1 MQKNILKVMIDF
13 LSFFYYSYIFRYLGN
28 TLARKLVFLYPYLKE
43 GGDMDLT
50 KNTVLYADMLECK
63 RKNQP
68 VFYEDEHAL
77 CMQDI
82 YNQMLYCASNNEES
96 AKQMVQ
102 AMPNNFS
109 MIVAHDKYTDQFIQ
123 ERFHIPCTLE
133 CYHTMYTKKDKPEV
147 ILPKG
152 YTIHLLDEHYLPEI
166 MSLYSMEDCND
177 EDYLR
182 PCIEDGMVGV
192 FQGDILCGF
201 MGVHEKSSMG
211 ILEVKPEYRHQG
223 LAVALIHQVV
233 GMQMDR
239 GRIPYGEIVKDNIAS
254 IKLQEKA
261 GLVVSKELTYWYF
274 P

>member
-1 MQKNILKVMIDF
+1 
-13 LSFFYYSYIFRYLGN
+13 
-28 TLARKLVFLYPYLKE
+28 
-43 GGDMDLT
+43 MDLT

-68 VFYEDEHAL
+68 VYYEDEHAL
-77 CMQDI
+77 CIQDT

-102 AMPNNFS
+102 AMPDNFS
-109 MIVAHDKYTDQFIQ
+109 MIVAHDKYTNQFIQ

-133 CYHTMYTKKDKPEV
+133 CYHTMYTKKDKPDV

-239 GRIPYGEIVKDNIAS
+239 GRIPYGEIVKDNTAS

>member
-1 MQKNILKVMIDF
+1 
-13 LSFFYYSYIFRYLGN
+13 
-28 TLARKLVFLYPYLKE
+28 
-43 GGDMDLT
+43 MDLT
-50 KNTVLYADMLECK
+50 KNIVLYADMLECK

-68 VFYEDEHAL
+68 IFYEDEYAL
-77 CMQDI
+77 CIQDT

-96 AKQMVQ
+96 AKQMVI

-109 MIVAHDKYTDQFIQ
+109 MIVAHDMYTDQFIQ
-123 ERFHIPCTLE
+123 ERFHISCTLE
-133 CYHTMYTKKDKPEV
+133 CYHTMYTKKDKPDV
-147 ILPKG
+147 FLPKG
-152 YTIHLLDEHYLPEI
+152 YTIRLLDEQYLPEV
-166 MSLYSMEDCND
+166 MALYSMEDCND
-177 EDYLR
+177 EDYLQ

-192 FQGDILCGF
+192 FHGDILCGF

-233 GMQMDR
+233 SMQMDR
-239 GRIPYGEIVKDNIAS
+239 NRIPYGEIVKDNIAS